1 MMKLLNNMSVGK
13 KIVLLSFT
21 MLLLMMVIAGVGI
34 TMLKQLEEQSSLM
47 YGNNLL
53 ALSHG
58 KEANIQSLAMSRAIS
73 NMALVASDQRAAH
86 RQNFNKFLANVRN
99 EMRETDK
106 LLLTQGGKAAFK
118 KANDAFESLVTL
130 NQELI
135 NNMGSKTPEEVAAG
149 LVETRAMADAAD
161 NAMTELCDFIANT
174 AKQRSE
180 DMSATEERGFLIN
193 IIALVVAV
201 LLGFILGGMIKKA
214 IANPLVEIAGKAGR
228 VAGGDLNQNFH
239 LDRKDELGS
248 LATALEQMV
257 VNLRARIA
265 EAEQKSVEAAEQSKK
280 AQEAMV
286 EANASKEKAEEGQ
299 RAILTLAENVE
310 QVVSRLSAATEE
322 LSAQVEQS
330 SRGADMQR
338 ERVSGSAAAME
349 EMNSTVLEV
358 ARNAGIASEGSENA
372 RHKADSGSKIVG
384 RSIEALGRVQ
394 KSAVTMSNE
403 VASLGEQAEAI
414 GRIMTV
420 ISDIADQTN
429 LLALNAA
436 IEAARAGE
444 AGRGFAVVAD
454 EVRKLAEKTMTA
466 TKEVG
471 DAITGIQHGT
481 QRSITSMQDAAK
493 NVEDATGLAQES
505 GSALKEIVTESEHVA
520 AQIQAIA
527 AAAEEQSATSEEIT
541 RSLDEI
547 NGMASENA
555 AAMQQSAQAVSE
567 LAIQTQ
573 ELQKLIN
580 GLRKS
585 K

>member
-1 MMKLLNNMSVGK
+1 MKLLDNMNVGK
-13 KIVLLSFT
+13 KIIMLSFM
-21 MLLLMMVIAGVGI
+21 MLLLMLVIAGVGI
-34 TMLKQLEEQSSLM
+34 TMLKQLDEQSNIM
-47 YGNNLL
+47 YGNNVL

-58 KEANIQSLAMSRAIS
+58 KEANIQLINMSRAIR
-73 NMALVASDQRAAH
+73 NMALVPPERRDAY
-86 RQNFNKFLANVRN
+86 RQNFNQFLANVRN
-99 EMRETDK
+99 EMKVTEQ
-106 LLLTQGGKAAFK
+106 LLLSEGGKKAFK
-118 KANDAFESLVTL
+118 KANDAFEALVPL
-130 NQELI
+130 DQEMV
-135 NNMGSKTPEEVAAG
+135 NNMGSKPASEVVNR
-149 LVETRAMADAAD
+149 LVEIRAAANAAD
-161 NAMTELCDFIANT
+161 DAMTELCNFIEDA
-174 AKQRSE
+174 AKQRNDE
-180 DMSATEERGFLIN
+180 MTALAERGLLICV
-193 IIALVVAV
+193 IVLVIAVI
-201 LLGFILGGMIKKA
+201 LGFVLGSMIKKA
-214 IANPLVEIAGKAGR
+214 IANPLVDIARKAGL
-228 VAGGDLNQNFH
+228 VAGGDLSQNFH

-265 EAEQKSVEAAEQSKK
+265 EAEQKSTEAAEQTKK

-286 EANASKEKAEEGQ
+286 EANISKEKAEEGQ
-299 RAILTLAENVE
+299 RAILAVAENVD

-338 ERVSGSAAAME
+338 ERVSGSAVAME

-372 RHKADSGSKIVG
+372 RHKADSGSNIVG

-394 KSAVTMSNE
+394 ESARTMSNE
-403 VASLGEQAEAI
+403 VTSLGEQAEAI

-471 DAITGIQHGT
+471 DAITGIQQGT
-481 QRSITSMQDAAK
+481 QRSIVAMQDAAK
-493 NVEDATGLAQES
+493 NVEDATGLAEES
-505 GSALKEIVTESEHVA
+505 GSALTEIVSESEHVA
-520 AQIQAIA
+520 SQIQAIA

-547 NGMASENA
+547 NAMAGENA

-573 ELQKLIN
+573 ELQQLVN
-580 GLRKS
+580 GLRK
-585 K
+585 

>member
-1 MMKLLNNMSVGK
+1 MKLLNNMSVGK